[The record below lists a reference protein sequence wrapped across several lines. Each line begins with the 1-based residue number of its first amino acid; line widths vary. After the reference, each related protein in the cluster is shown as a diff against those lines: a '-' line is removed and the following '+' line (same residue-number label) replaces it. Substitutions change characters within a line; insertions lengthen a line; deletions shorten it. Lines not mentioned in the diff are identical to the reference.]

1 MNRILLN
8 MVDAV
13 VADSEFLKR
22 KLVERVGISEDKI
35 HIIYCGVDVHSIRP
49 KADKGRSLRTQ
60 RPSFKTVLFLGRFIE
75 RKRPEFAIEVFARLH
90 RKHPDTKLIMI
101 GEGPMEPNLKSQ
113 ISNLKLVDA
122 VELPG
127 PLFGEEKLKQY
138 HEADLFLFPSAKE
151 GFVLVVLE
159 AMAAGLPMLVPNAMG
174 FPEAVEDG
182 KNGFLADPNSVDDWV
197 TKAEK
202 ILFSSLVQRQFRKR
216 SREIAVKE
224 FSWEQCARK
233 NLTIYRDLLKSR

>member
-1 MNRILLN
+1 
-8 MVDAV
+8 
-13 VADSEFLKR
+13 
-22 KLVERVGISEDKI
+22 
-35 HIIYCGVDVHSIRP
+35 
-49 KADKGRSLRTQ
+49 
-60 RPSFKTVLFLGRFIE
+60 
-75 RKRPEFAIEVFARLH
+75 
-90 RKHPDTKLIMI
+90 
-101 GEGPMEPNLKSQ
+101 
-113 ISNLKLVDA
+113 
-122 VELPG
+122 
-127 PLFGEEKLKQY
+127 
-138 HEADLFLFPSAKE
+138 
-151 GFVLVVLE
+151 
-159 AMAAGLPMLVPNAMG
+159 MAAGLPMLVPNAMG